1 MNVNILFTC
10 GVTPE
15 LAAQFHTV
23 CAEIARARVRQV
35 SVHIAS
41 RGGDVTAGL
50 AIYNVLRLLPCKV
63 RTVNIANCG
72 SIAATIY
79 LAGQVRQAMP
89 NSNFFLHAACFVEG
103 PLKGQVSPNT
113 ALMLAPFRDGLC
125 WDQPQLDCY
134 FTSPEEK
141 YLSRSEAAKTGMVT
155 DPADPAPWD
164 HSDVSVV
171 LDPQGSQV
179 PGLAEFVT
187 RLRAK
192 G

>member
-23 CAEIARARVRQV
+23 CAEIARAKVSQV

-50 AIYNVLRLLPCKV
+50 AMYNALRLLPCKV

-72 SIAATIY
+72 SVAATIY

-89 NSNFFLHAACFVEG
+89 GSNFFLHAACFVEG

-113 ALMLAPFRDGLC
+113 ALMLAPFQRDLC
-125 WDQPQLDCY
+125 WNREQLDCY
-134 FTSPEEK
+134 FTVPEEK
-141 YLSRSEAAKTGMVT
+141 YLTRSEAAQFGMVT
-155 DPADPAPWD
+155 DPSDPSPWSKADLG
-164 HSDVSVV
+164 VV
-171 LDPQGSQV
+171 LDPRGSEV
-179 PGLAEFVT
+179 PGLDRFIE
-187 RLRAK
+187 RLHAK
-192 G
+192 T